1 MCEASAEAYSKAKS
15 QGKPTKIAGV
25 IAAKTFYVGFFNS
38 KISGTVPACKNTV
51 DATQSKSVASMVKYF
66 NTAASNDLNVV
77 TPICKAATVAFF
89 NSMIKGSTKVEAKV
103 AAAQAYMPFIQKDP
117 KADPGSACFKS
128 QDYIS
133 K

>member
-89 NSMIKGSTKVEAKV
+89 NSMIKGSTKVEANV

>member
-1 MCEASAEAYSKAKS
+1 MGDGKS
-15 QGKPTKIAGV
+15 SKIAGV
-25 IAAKTFYVGFFNS
+25 VAAKTFYLQFFNAR
-38 KISGTVPACKNTV
+38 INTIVPSCGNAV
-51 DATQSKSVASMVKYF
+51 DSTHSKSVADMAKYF
-66 NTAASNDLNVV
+66 N
-77 TPICKAATVAFF
+77 AATVAFF